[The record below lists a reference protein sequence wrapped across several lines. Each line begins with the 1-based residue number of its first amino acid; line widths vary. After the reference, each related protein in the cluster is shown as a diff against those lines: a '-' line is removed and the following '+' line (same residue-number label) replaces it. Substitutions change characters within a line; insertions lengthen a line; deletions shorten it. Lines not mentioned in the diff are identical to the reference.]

1 MHRESYADQLDYELD
16 RLPGEVT
23 TAITWF
29 MKEHEID
36 RAELARLLD
45 VTRGRVSQILS
56 GDENL
61 TLRTLAA
68 VAAALDAHFEVRLV
82 SNGQTVSPDG
92 HQPLGGNPFEQ
103 SPPVDR

>member
-23 TAITWF
+23 AAITWF
-29 MKEHEID
+29 MKQHKID
-36 RAELARLLD
+36 RSALATMLN

-82 SNGQTVSPDG
+82 SNGQAPSRDE
-92 HQPLGGNPFEQ
+92 HQPFRE
-103 SPPVDR
+103 SPSAHNY